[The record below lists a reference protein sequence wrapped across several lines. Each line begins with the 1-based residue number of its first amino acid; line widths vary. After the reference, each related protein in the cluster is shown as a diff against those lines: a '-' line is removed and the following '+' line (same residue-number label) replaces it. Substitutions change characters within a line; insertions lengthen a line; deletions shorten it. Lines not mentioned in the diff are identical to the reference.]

1 MIKIV
6 SWDYWYKVLTDE
18 QLCRVSKGDKSP
30 DLVPDHSY
38 REEPAKETRPADV
51 ADVSKEKK

>member
-1 MIKIV
+1 MPL
-6 SWDYWYKVLTDE
+6 SNE
-18 QLCRVSKGDKSP
+18 QLRRISNGDKSP

-51 ADVSKEKK
+51 ADVSKEKKWW